1 MAVEGTF
8 VAEFQQFKTE
18 VVICCHG
25 VSYDTF
31 QNNTLDMQLS
41 DGIKNTFSLFSLK
54 MCLTVWQTGL
64 STNIKSNVMK
74 DLNHLHDKFAHE
86 DFLSNKKKLVDRC
99 PEFAK
104 HIPDLN
110 KLDEIIHVASN
121 FHLKPVNGYVEPK
134 IFLFDLSDRIFPC
147 IQNIRQIQWSMYAEQ
162 P

>member
-1 MAVEGTF
+1 MPENVPNC
-8 VAEFQQFKTE
+8 VANWSIDEHQ
-18 VVICCHG
+18 
-25 VSYDTF
+25 
-31 QNNTLDMQLS
+31 
-41 DGIKNTFSLFSLK
+41 
-54 MCLTVWQTGL
+54 VW
-64 STNIKSNVMK
+64 SNVMK